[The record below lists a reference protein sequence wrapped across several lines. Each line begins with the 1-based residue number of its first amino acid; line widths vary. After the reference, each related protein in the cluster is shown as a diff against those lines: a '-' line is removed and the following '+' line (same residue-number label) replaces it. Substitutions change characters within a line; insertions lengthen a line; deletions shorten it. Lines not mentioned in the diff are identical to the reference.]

1 MKAVAKEPNKI
12 KLNENT
18 NFASLREVRE
28 AAVKRAADQSA
39 FEELVRK
46 TSDFPVC
53 CMAIERLSNQTML
66 TDITTRS

>member
-1 MKAVAKEPNKI
+1 MNAVAKEPNKI
-12 KLNENT
+12 ELNENAD
-18 NFASLREVRE
+18 FASLREVRE

-46 TSDFPVC
+46 KRDFPVC

-66 TDITTRS
+66 ADITKRS